1 MLLLEV
7 GNTGQMSSQ
16 LLIALLVDLLTL
28 RRIIANMSNIE
39 NTIAI
44 GKNRFCGR
52 IIMYIDSFIEQ
63 INC

>member
-28 RRIIANMSNIE
+28 RRIIANIINIE

-44 GKNRFCGR
+44 
-52 IIMYIDSFIEQ
+52 
-63 INC
+63 